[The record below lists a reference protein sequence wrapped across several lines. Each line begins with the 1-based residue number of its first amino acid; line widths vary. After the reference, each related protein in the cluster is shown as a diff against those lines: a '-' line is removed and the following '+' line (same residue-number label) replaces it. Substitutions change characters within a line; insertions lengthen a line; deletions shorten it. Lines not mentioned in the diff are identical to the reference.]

1 MSKVRYKQ
9 GVTENKMILLSADRE
24 VSLYQVSKDIWN
36 HFDEL
41 VVDFYKWKKT
51 NRYDEK
57 LFVKYLKS
65 RFSEESINFIK
76 IVGNYEGSPNTIW
89 KDGKDITE
97 QYANTKWHNF

>member
-1 MSKVRYKQ
+1 
-9 GVTENKMILLSADRE
+9 MILLSADRE

-41 VVDFYKWKKT
+41 VVDFYEWKKT

-76 IVGNYEGSPNTIW
+76 VVGNYAGSPNMIW
-89 KDGKDITE
+89 LDGKDITG
-97 QYANTKWHNF
+97 QYENTKWHNF